1 MGKMAATITLGADP
15 EFEVIVRG
23 RVVSAS
29 DILGENIELPE
40 GEIGVDGA
48 GYPLELRPNPS
59 ETARGLVANVGRLL
73 AAVPREARGLP
84 STIGEKYAIGG
95 HLHIGFAGGAA
106 PDYEEIARGLDRA
119 LGDIFY
125 SLSSEAR
132 LKAGY
137 GKRGDWRS
145 QRWGVEYRTPP
156 ASIWAHPRAAL
167 VFVGATRWVAR
178 ELLGGNNPL
187 KSPALP
193 KIRGAAKSAA
203 AFVRRD
209 GSRLHWGAWETFIG
223 AEAPLACDGPA
234 PIVKFDDGECDPTFI
249 NDMGAM
255 CARLGIRSVRIIP
268 LRWNRGD
275 FASNVPGYGAL
286 AEGFSAFT
294 PGGTL
299 CLSWRFRNDAEFRRQ
314 ELPKLEAAIAAL
326 LEPPPSDDDG
336 GGRLIKE
343 AVPLKLSSSAE
354 GEPEAPE
361 VEAEAEA
368 LEPEAEETYY
378 CDRCGEALHREDAFV
393 TDGGEGPYCEGCY
406 YELYGRC
413 ARCNREV
420 YISDVC
426 EASNGHAYCEPCYYR
441 LYAICAHCGEEI
453 WRNSAFVMDGDT
465 YCVPCSRTL
474 GLSGAPEQALGNP
487 GREPIV
493 EV

>member
-1 MGKMAATITLGADP
+1 MGKAIVTLGADP

-48 GYPLELRPNPS
+48 GWPLELRPCAA
-59 ETARGLVANVGRLL
+59 ETARELIHNVGRLL
-73 AAVPREARGLP
+73 LAVPREVGGLP

-95 HLHIGFAGGAA
+95 HLHIGFGGGPA
-106 PDYEEIARGLDRA
+106 PDYEDVARAIDRA

-125 SLSSEAR
+125 SLSPETR

-137 GKRGDWRS
+137 GGRGDWRS

-156 ASIWAHPRAAL
+156 AAIWSHPQAAL
-167 VFVGATRWVAR
+167 IFVGATKWVVR
-178 ELLGGNNPL
+178 ELVGGRNPL
-187 KSPALP
+187 KSPTLP

-203 AFVRRD
+203 AFVRQH
-209 GSRLHWGAWETFIG
+209 GSRLHWGAWQALAGE
-223 AEAPLACDGPA
+223 AEIPQGDGPA
-234 PIVKFDDGECDPTFI
+234 PIIRFDDGDKDPEFLGDI
-249 NDMGAM
+249 EAM

-268 LRWNRGD
+268 LRRSRGD
-275 FASNVPGYGAL
+275 FASNVPGYGTL

-314 ELPKLEAAIAAL
+314 ELPKLEAALAAL

-336 GGRLIKE
+336 GRLIKE
-343 AVPLKLSSSAE
+343 AVPLKLGASAE
-354 GEPEAPE
+354 GE
-361 VEAEAEA
+361 AESTPMKASVACRSDAGDIYTMCVRCDAE
-368 LEPEAEETYY
+368 L
-378 CDRCGEALHREDAFV
+378 RNDAAYF
-393 TDGGEGPYCEGCY
+393 TDGGEGPYCGECY
-406 YELYGRC
+406 YELYERC
-413 ARCNREV
+413 TRCNREV

-441 LYAICAHCGEEI
+441 LYAICAHCGDEI
-453 WRNSAFVMDGDT
+453 WRSSAFVMDGDT

-487 GREPIV
+487 GPIV

>member
-1 MGKMAATITLGADP
+1 MGKAIVTLGADP

-29 DILGENIELPE
+29 DILGENIELPH

-48 GYPLELRPNPS
+48 GYPLELRPCAA
-59 ETARGLVANVGRLL
+59 ETARELIHNVGRLL
-73 AAVPREARGLP
+73 LAVPREARGLP
-84 STIGEKYAIGG
+84 STVGEKYAIGG
-95 HLHIGFAGGAA
+95 HIHVGFGGGAA
-106 PDYEEIARGLDRA
+106 PDYEEIARAIDRA

-125 SLSSEAR
+125 SLSPETR

-137 GKRGDWRS
+137 GGRGDWRS

-156 ASIWAHPRAAL
+156 AAIWSHPQVAL
-167 VFVGATRWVAR
+167 TFVGATKWVVR
-178 ELLGGNNPL
+178 ELVGGRNPL

-203 AFVRRD
+203 AFVRQY
-209 GSRLHWGAWETFIG
+209 GGRLHWGAWQAL
-223 AEAPLACDGPA
+223 AEEAEIPQGVPA
-234 PIVKFDDGECDPTFI
+234 IKFDGGDKDPEFLGDI
-249 NDMGAM
+249 RAM
-255 CARLGIRSVRIIP
+255 CARLGIRSVEIIS
-268 LRWNRGD
+268 LRRSRGRY
-275 FASNVPGYGAL
+275 ASNIPGYG
-286 AEGFSAFT
+286 EPVDGFSAFT

-299 CLSWRFRNDAEFRRQ
+299 CLSWRFRNDAEFRRA
-314 ELPKLEAAIAAL
+314 EMPKLEAAIAAL
-326 LEPPPSDDDG
+326 LEPPPSDDG
-336 GGRLIKE
+336 RGRLIKK
-343 AVPLKLSSSAE
+343 AVPFKVSA
-354 GEPEAPE
+354 AP
-361 VEAEAEA
+361 
-368 LEPEAEETYY
+368 EETYY
-378 CDRCGEALHREDAFV
+378 CDRCGKALRWENAFV

-420 YISDVC
+420 YASDVC

-441 LYAICAHCGEEI
+441 LFAICAHCGDEI

-474 GLSGAPEQALGNP
+474 GLSGAPEQVPGNP
-487 GREPIV
+487 GQEPIV